1 MRPNPSGN
9 HPMVLVVDDEASMR
23 DLVAAFLREQDIE
36 VLAAPSAEEASR
48 LIRETPKLD
57 LILLDILM
65 PGMGGRE
72 LMAHIRR
79 SAHKNCPIVLISA
92 LSADDGIVESYLD
105 GADYYLTKPF
115 ELDELANVVDY
126 FLQAQLR
133 E

>member
-1 MRPNPSGN
+1 
-9 HPMVLVVDDEASMR
+9 MR
-23 DLVAAFLREQDIE
+23 DLIASYLHEQGIQ
-36 VLAAPSAEEASR
+36 VLTAPSAEAASR
-48 LIRETPKLD
+48 LIRETPRLD

-72 LMAHIRR
+72 LMTHIRR
-79 SAHKNCPIVLISA
+79 SAHKACPIVLISA
-92 LSADDGIVESYLD
+92 LSADDGIVDSYLD

-133 E
+133 K